1 MFWHEYFSI
10 LSDVFVK
17 QTNVGQ
23 LECCPKV
30 AQKYYKKTSE
40 ADWEESEKHYLV
52 Q

>member
-1 MFWHEYFSI
+1 MSFQKLFILLKYHMFWHEYFSI

-30 AQKYYKKTSE
+30 LQKN
-40 ADWEESEKHYLV
+40 
-52 Q
+52 